1 MEKLNQEEEA
11 LGVYEAA
18 IPLLR
23 NLHAAH
29 APPSEPLQHH
39 PSFVKY
45 RELWRW
51 AERLLWRASCLS
63 AKYGFLERSLS
74 IFRVYA
80 THTLFFPAD
89 FRPNHRHVV
98 TALHLHALLI
108 TCPGSSLTMPHQTK
122 LSWIT
127 EARTLLGEYRLVLAA
142 TTRFPRSGER
152 NVQVEEYCD
161 AVMAVWE
168 RGGAKG
174 NDSQWAIDVS
184 QATVSGDGAD
194 MSNRYSGGQP
204 E

>member
-1 MEKLNQEEEA
+1 MEKLRQEEDA

-18 IPLLR
+18 LPILR
-23 NLHAAH
+23 NLHAH
-29 APPSEPLQHH
+29 TPPPEPSQQN
-39 PSFVKY
+39 PSFTKY

-63 AKYGFLERSLS
+63 AKYGSLERSLS
-74 IFRVYA
+74 IFRIYA
-80 THTLFFPAD
+80 THALFFPPS

-98 TALHLHALLI
+98 TALHLQALFI
-108 TCPGSSLTMPHQTK
+108 TSPGSPLTMPHQTK

-127 EARTLLGEYRLVLAA
+127 EARTLLGEYRLVLAE
-142 TTRFPRSGER
+142 TTWFPRAGER

-184 QATVSGDGAD
+184 QAAIINGDGTD
-194 MSNRYSGGQP
+194 VSNRSSGGRP

>member
-1 MEKLNQEEEA
+1 MSMEKLHQEEEA
-11 LGVYEAA
+11 LGIYEAA

-23 NLHAAH
+23 NLYAANT
-29 APPSEPLQHH
+29 PSDPSQR
-39 PSFVKY
+39 PSFTKY

-80 THTLFFPAD
+80 TNAQFFPPN
-89 FRPNHRHVV
+89 FRPNHRNVV
-98 TALHLHALLI
+98 TALHLHALFI
-108 TCPGSSLTMPHQTK
+108 TSPGSPLATLHQTK
-122 LSWIT
+122 LSWVT

-142 TTRFPRSGER
+142 TTWFPRAGER

-184 QATVSGDGAD
+184 QAASINGDGID
-194 MSNRYSGGQP
+194 ISK
-204 E
+204 